1 MKVKFANEQKKYITV
16 SQLPAVKRM
25 IAELKSDYDMND
37 YAPEAVRIASGES
50 GRIFDA
56 SAEIAQNCR
65 VFNLYGDDTE
75 HLDVWLTIYAL
86 TPNNGFYEIGAYLSD
101 VWEYNGT
108 NAAELRAHMYIR
120 HFAEI
125 KD

>member
-25 IAELKSDYDMND
+25 IAELKSDYDMDD
-37 YAPEAVRIASGES
+37 YAPAAVRIASGES

-56 SAEIAQNCR
+56 SAEIAKNCR
-65 VFNLYGDDTE
+65 IYNAYSEDSE
-75 HLDVWLTIYAL
+75 NLDVWLTIYAL
-86 TPNNGFYEIGAYLSD
+86 TDNGFYEIGAYLSD
-101 VWEYNGT
+101 VWQLDGT
-108 NAAELRAHMYIR
+108 NAAELREHMYIR